1 MDIKEMISVLSSH
14 NIYIIF
20 IIMFLESLNLT
31 GIPSTIILPA
41 IGILISLNNL
51 SIIKILLL
59 TIFASILGNIVFY
72 FISYKFGS
80 KIYDYLYNKFPK
92 LQKCFDKAMN
102 MSNKYGTK
110 ICLFGRLI
118 PSIRSWISLV
128 AGIFKVK
135 LRDFLLYSSIGIFI
149 WDILLILVGYLIP
162 IKYYLMLKALS

>member
-41 IGILISLNNL
+41 IGILLSLNNL

-162 IKYYLMLKALS
+162 IKY

>member
-1 MDIKEMISVLSSH
+1 MNIEEVLSILSSH
-14 NIYIIF
+14 SIFIIF
-20 IIMFLESLNLT
+20 VIMFLESLNLS
-31 GIPSTIILPA
+31 GIPSTILLPT
-41 IGILISLNNL
+41 IGIFITINNL
-51 SIIKILLL
+51 NFFNVFLL
-59 TIFASILGNIVFY
+59 TISASILGNIIFY
-72 FISYKFGS
+72 LIAYKFGS

-162 IKYYLMLKALS
+162 IKY

>member
-162 IKYYLMLKALS
+162 IKY

>member
-92 LQKCFDKAMN
+92 LQKVFDKVMN

-162 IKYYLMLKALS
+162 IKY

>member
-1 MDIKEMISVLSSH
+1 MDIKEMLSVLSSH

-20 IIMFLESLNLT
+20 IIMFLEALNLT

-59 TIFASILGNIVFY
+59 TILASILGNIIFY

-92 LQKCFDKAMN
+92 LQKGFDKAMN
-102 MSNKYGTK
+102 MSNKYGNK

-135 LRDFLLYSSIGIFI
+135 LKDFLLYSSIGIFI
-149 WDILLILVGYLIP
+149 WDILLILIGYLIP
-162 IKYYLMLKALS
+162 LNY

>member
-20 IIMFLESLNLT
+20 IIMFLQSLNLT
-31 GIPSTIILPA
+31 RIPSTIILPA

-162 IKYYLMLKALS
+162 IKY

>member
-1 MDIKEMISVLSSH
+1 MDIKEMISVLSSR

-162 IKYYLMLKALS
+162 IKY

>member
-31 GIPSTIILPA
+31 GIPSTITLPA

-162 IKYYLMLKALS
+162 IKY

>member
-1 MDIKEMISVLSSH
+1 MNIEEVLSILSSH
-14 NIYIIF
+14 SIFIIF
-20 IIMFLESLNLT
+20 VIMFLESLNLS
-31 GIPSTIILPA
+31 GIPSTILLPT
-41 IGILISLNNL
+41 IGIFITINNL
-51 SIIKILLL
+51 NFFNVFLL
-59 TIFASILGNIVFY
+59 TISASILGNIIFY
-72 FISYKFGS
+72 LIAYKFGS

-92 LQKCFDKAMN
+92 LQKVFDKAMN

-162 IKYYLMLKALS
+162 IKY

>member
-1 MDIKEMISVLSSH
+1 MNIEEVLSILNSH
-14 NIYIIF
+14 SIFIIF
-20 IIMFLESLNLT
+20 IIMFLESLNLS
-31 GIPSTIILPA
+31 GIPSTILLPA
-41 IGILISLNNL
+41 IGIFITINNL
-51 SIIKILLL
+51 NFFNVFLL
-59 TIFASILGNIVFY
+59 TISASILGNILFY
-72 FISYKFGS
+72 LIAYKFGS

-162 IKYYLMLKALS
+162 IKY

>member
-128 AGIFKVK
+128 DGIFKVK

-162 IKYYLMLKALS
+162 IKY

>member
-1 MDIKEMISVLSSH
+1 
-14 NIYIIF
+14 
-20 IIMFLESLNLT
+20 MFLESLNLT

-92 LQKCFDKAMN
+92 LQKVFDKAMN

-162 IKYYLMLKALS
+162 IKY

>member
-92 LQKCFDKAMN
+92 LQKVFDKAMN

-135 LRDFLLYSSIGIFI
+135 LRDFLLYSSIEIFI

-162 IKYYLMLKALS
+162 IKY

>member
-72 FISYKFGS
+72 FISLRGA
-80 KIYDYLYNKFPK
+80 ILH
-92 LQKCFDKAMN
+92 
-102 MSNKYGTK
+102 
-110 ICLFGRLI
+110 LFRTLI
-118 PSIRSWISLV
+118 L
-128 AGIFKVK
+128 F
-135 LRDFLLYSSIGIFI
+135 YH
-149 WDILLILVGYLIP
+149 ILLFFFE
-162 IKYYLMLKALS
+162 KQ

>member
-1 MDIKEMISVLSSH
+1 MDIKEMISLLSSH

-31 GIPSTIILPA
+31 GIPSTIIFPA

-162 IKYYLMLKALS
+162 IKY

>member
-92 LQKCFDKAMN
+92 LQKVFDKAMN

-135 LRDFLLYSSIGIFI
+135 LMDFLLYSSIGIFI

-162 IKYYLMLKALS
+162 IKY

>member
-110 ICLFGRLI
+110 ICLFGLLN
-118 PSIRSWISLV
+118 S
-128 AGIFKVK
+128 FHKK
-135 LRDFLLYSSIGIFI
+135 LDFSCCWYI
-149 WDILLILVGYLIP
+149 
-162 IKYYLMLKALS
+162 

>member
-1 MDIKEMISVLSSH
+1 
-14 NIYIIF
+14 
-20 IIMFLESLNLT
+20 
-31 GIPSTIILPA
+31 
-41 IGILISLNNL
+41 
-51 SIIKILLL
+51 
-59 TIFASILGNIVFY
+59 
-72 FISYKFGS
+72 
-80 KIYDYLYNKFPK
+80 
-92 LQKCFDKAMN
+92 MN

-162 IKYYLMLKALS
+162 IKY

>member
-59 TIFASILGNIVFY
+59 TIFASILGNIVFF

-162 IKYYLMLKALS
+162 IKY

>member
-59 TIFASILGNIVFY
+59 TIYASILGNIVFY

-92 LQKCFDKAMN
+92 LQKVFDKAMN

-162 IKYYLMLKALS
+162 IKY

>member
-41 IGILISLNNL
+41 IGILISINNL

-72 FISYKFGS
+72 IISNKFGS

-92 LQKCFDKAMN
+92 LQKVFVKAMN

-162 IKYYLMLKALS
+162 IKY

>member
-1 MDIKEMISVLSSH
+1 MDIKEMISVLSNH

-162 IKYYLMLKALS
+162 IKY

>member
-135 LRDFLLYSSIGIFI
+135 LMDFILYSSIGIFI

-162 IKYYLMLKALS
+162 IKY

>member
-1 MDIKEMISVLSSH
+1 MDIKEMISLLSSH

-92 LQKCFDKAMN
+92 LQKGFDKAMN

-135 LRDFLLYSSIGIFI
+135 LRDFILYSSIGIFI

-162 IKYYLMLKALS
+162 IKY

>member
-118 PSIRSWISLV
+118 PSIRSWISRV

-162 IKYYLMLKALS
+162 IKY

>member
-51 SIIKILLL
+51 SIIKILIL

-162 IKYYLMLKALS
+162 IKY

>member
-31 GIPSTIILPA
+31 GIPSTIILPD

-162 IKYYLMLKALS
+162 IKY

>member
-31 GIPSTIILPA
+31 GIPSTIKLPA

-135 LRDFLLYSSIGIFI
+135 LMDFILYSSIGIFI

-162 IKYYLMLKALS
+162 IKY

>member
-92 LQKCFDKAMN
+92 LQKVFDKAMN

-135 LRDFLLYSSIGIFI
+135 LRYFLLYSSIGIFI

-162 IKYYLMLKALS
+162 IKY

>member
-135 LRDFLLYSSIGIFI
+135 LRDFLLYYSIGIFI

-162 IKYYLMLKALS
+162 IKY

>member
-59 TIFASILGNIVFY
+59 TIFASILGNIFFY

-162 IKYYLMLKALS
+162 IKY

>member
-1 MDIKEMISVLSSH
+1 
-14 NIYIIF
+14 
-20 IIMFLESLNLT
+20 MFLESLNLT

-59 TIFASILGNIVFY
+59 TSFASILGNIVFY

-162 IKYYLMLKALS
+162 IKY

>member
-51 SIIKILLL
+51 IIIKILLL

-92 LQKCFDKAMN
+92 LQKVFDKAMN

-110 ICLFGRLI
+110 IYLFGRLI

-162 IKYYLMLKALS
+162 IKY

>member
-41 IGILISLNNL
+41 IGILIRLNNL

-162 IKYYLMLKALS
+162 IKY

>member
-135 LRDFLLYSSIGIFI
+135 LRDFLLYSSKGIFI

-162 IKYYLMLKALS
+162 IKY

>member
-92 LQKCFDKAMN
+92 LQKVFDKAMN

-135 LRDFLLYSSIGIFI
+135 LRDFLLYSSIRIFI
-149 WDILLILVGYLIP
+149 WDILLILVCYLIP
-162 IKYYLMLKALS
+162 IKY

>member
-1 MDIKEMISVLSSH
+1 MISVLSSH

-162 IKYYLMLKALS
+162 IKY

>member
-92 LQKCFDKAMN
+92 LQKVFDKAMN

-149 WDILLILVGYLIP
+149 WDILLIWVGYLIP
-162 IKYYLMLKALS
+162 IKY

>member
-110 ICLFGRLI
+110 ICLFGLLI

-162 IKYYLMLKALS
+162 IKY

>member
-1 MDIKEMISVLSSH
+1 
-14 NIYIIF
+14 
-20 IIMFLESLNLT
+20 MFLESLNLT

-135 LRDFLLYSSIGIFI
+135 LMDFILYSSIGIFI

-162 IKYYLMLKALS
+162 IKY